1 MKKAYLVTVV
11 VGAFLVGYFVGC
23 GDEVYSSS
31 IQRIVYEV
39 SEANVTGA
47 GGYIDVP
54 ALHVGTAGKSGAGE
68 MASVVVYGNGRG
80 PSNQWTMLASTVLHE
95 GRVWIEHQEYESYYY
110 RVVVIY

>member
-11 VGAFLVGYFVGC
+11 VGAVLVGYFIGC
-23 GDEVYSSS
+23 GDEIYSSS

-39 SEANVTGA
+39 SEANVTAA
-47 GGYIDVP
+47 GGYINVP
-54 ALHVGTAGKSGAGE
+54 ALHVGKVGETSAGE

-95 GRVWIEHQEYESYYY
+95 GRVWIDHNEYQSYYY
-110 RVVVIY
+110 RAVVIY

>member
-1 MKKAYLVTVV
+1 MNKMYFTAAV
-11 VGAFLVGYFVGC
+11 VGAFLSGYFVGC

-54 ALHVGTAGKSGAGE
+54 TLHVGTAGKSGAGE

-80 PSNQWTMLASTVLHE
+80 PSNQWKMLVSTVLHE
-95 GRVWIEHQEYESYYY
+95 GRVWIEHREYESYYY